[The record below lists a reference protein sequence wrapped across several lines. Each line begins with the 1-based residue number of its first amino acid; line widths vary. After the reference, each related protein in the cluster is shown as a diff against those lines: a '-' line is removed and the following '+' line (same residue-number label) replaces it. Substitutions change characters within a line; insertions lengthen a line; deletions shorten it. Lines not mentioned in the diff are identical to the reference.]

1 MGAQWYVKILFFQR
15 WHFSS
20 SRELFNASQNSK
32 ILFKIKTLRN
42 YISWHSFVHFDLRLL
57 GKPQK
62 LWNITYSA
70 HTRREIMTVK
80 ADAIE
85 IFKIDNIEQRKYG
98 LRLFILVNKIAG
110 QFQDFVRLFKSISMY
125 FYTIY
130 KVTKSSFES
139 KSVNLKSFI

>member
-1 MGAQWYVKILFFQR
+1 
-15 WHFSS
+15 
-20 SRELFNASQNSK
+20 
-32 ILFKIKTLRN
+32 
-42 YISWHSFVHFDLRLL
+42 
-57 GKPQK
+57 
-62 LWNITYSA
+62 
-70 HTRREIMTVK
+70 MTVK